1 MKDDTTRLRDML
13 EYARTAQ
20 AFVAGRNRRDL
31 DSDRMLY
38 LALLRALE
46 IVGEAASQVSPA
58 GRSTF
63 SSLPWRQII
72 GMRNRLIHAYTDV
85 NPDVVWATVADSLP
99 PLIAELERI
108 LPEDAGSGNV

>member
-13 EYARTAQ
+13 EYTRTAR
-20 AFVAGRNRRDL
+20 AFAAGRDRRDL
-31 DSDRMLY
+31 DNDRMLY

-58 GRSTF
+58 GRTTF

-85 NPDVVWATVADSLP
+85 NPDVVWTTVANSLP
-99 PLIAELERI
+99 PLIAELEQI
-108 LPEDAGSGNV
+108 LPEDTEPGNA